1 MGGTSTSNTQQQ
13 SQTTPWAQSQPSVN
27 GLFSLLNNGIGQTGV
42 TVPQNAAF
50 NQIENN
56 AGTTSGYTPQING
69 VTSSLLSG
77 GGALNQAPMIQAA
90 YNNYGAQ
97 TSPLAS
103 NTDYNP
109 MNTPGIGAQLSA
121 LTDNISNGINSQ
133 FASAGRDMSGYNQKA
148 VAQGLSAG
156 LAPVLTGQYNQ
167 NVQNQ
172 QTAANNLYGAGN
184 ATGGLLTNLGQ
195 QDLQNRV
202 AGVGQVGAGLDASN
216 YGANT
221 VLQAESQRQGIP
233 INQLGLLSQIGIPLA
248 QLGTNQSGT
257 SNTQT
262 TASPLQQFAQ
272 FGQGFNGIFGNFGL
286 NKAFP
291 SIV

>member
-13 SQTTPWAQSQPSVN
+13 SQTAPWAPAMPSVN

-42 TVPQNAAF
+42 TQPQSAAF

-56 AGTTSGYTPQING
+56 ANSAGGYTPQING

-77 GGALNQAPMIQAA
+77 GGALNQAPTIQAA
-90 YNNYGAQ
+90 YNQYGVN
-97 TSPLAS
+97 TSPLAN

-109 MNTPGIGAQLSA
+109 MNTPGIGAQIQG

-156 LAPVLTGQYNQ
+156 LAPILTGQYNQ

-172 QTAANNLYGAGN
+172 QNAAGNLYGAGN
-184 ATGGLLTNLGQ
+184 TTGGLLTNLGQ

-202 AGVGQVGAGLDASN
+202 AGVNQVGTGLQAQN
-216 YGANT
+216 AGANT
-221 VLQAESQRQGIP
+221 ILQAESQRLGIP
-233 INQLGLLSQIGIPLA
+233 IQQLGLLSQIGIPLA
-248 QLGTNQSGT
+248 QLGTQSQGTGNTTNQMSG
-257 SNTQT
+257 
-262 TASPLQQFAQ
+262 AQQFALI
-272 FGQGFNGIFGNFGL
+272 GQGAGSFGKLLFG
-286 NKAFP
+286 
-291 SIV
+291 